1 MKTGIVS
8 NIHAFAHGFASS
20 YTNAL
25 SSLRGINGKAGDE
38 SLSKGSVNLA
48 VIEDA
53 AESADSLE
61 KAKEPGKAGKID
73 LVA

>member
-1 MKTGIVS
+1 M
-8 NIHAFAHGFASS
+8 
-20 YTNAL
+20 
-25 SSLRGINGKAGDE
+25 RGINGKTGE
-38 SLSKGSVNLA
+38 EGFSKSSVNLA

-53 AESADSLE
+53 AESTESTG

>member
-8 NIHAFAHGFASS
+8 NLHAFAHGFASS

-25 SSLRGINGKAGDE
+25 SSVRGIHGKNGEDGF
-38 SLSKGSVNLA
+38 SKSSVNLA

-53 AESADSLE
+53 AESTEAIE
-61 KAKEPGKAGKID
+61 KSKEPGKAGKID

>member
-8 NIHAFAHGFASS
+8 SIHAFANGFASS

-25 SSLRGINGKAGDE
+25 SSMRGINGRTGEDGF
-38 SLSKGSVNLA
+38 SKSSVNLA
-48 VIEDA
+48 VIENA
-53 AESADSLE
+53 AESTDSVE
-61 KAKEPGKAGKID
+61 KPNEPGKAGKID

>member
-8 NIHAFAHGFASS
+8 SIHAFAHGFASS

-25 SSLRGINGKAGDE
+25 SSMRGINGKLGEDGF
-38 SLSKGSVNLA
+38 SKSSHNLA
-48 VIEDA
+48 VIENA
-53 AESADSLE
+53 AEASDNLE
-61 KAKEPGKAGKID
+61 KTNEPGKAGKID